1 MALRDNSANAEPETL
16 RIHREMYERR
26 LREMELSGS
35 SRGKD
40 EVEAT
45 TSPSILD
52 GSGAERAA
60 KKAASI

>member
-45 TSPSILD
+45 SPSILD
-52 GSGAERAA
+52 GSGDERAT